1 MSMLKERSCRI
12 IELFVSIFLMQKIF
26 QVLDV
31 VILCWL
37 STSTRSYTYIV
48 ESWTTLRV
56 TFAPCLVSHP
66 NLRPFI
72 TFLGVSLACL
82 LMALVGFGKIL
93 KQVGV
98 STIWRAKEPWQ
109 E

>member
-1 MSMLKERSCRI
+1 MTSLNTFI
-12 IELFVSIFLMQKIF
+12 GFYYGTAMQNMKKIF

-37 STSTRSYTYIV
+37 STWTRSYAYIV
-48 ESWTTLRV
+48 ESWTTFRV

-72 TFLGVSLACL
+72 TFLGVALACL
-82 LMALVGFGKIL
+82 LMALIGFEKY
-93 KQVGV
+93 
-98 STIWRAKEPWQ
+98 
-109 E
+109 